1 MYVSCYFTK
10 YASGDT
16 QTVKDH
22 TRSIICVGVAALGW
36 GLASKTESHL
46 RYLYKTLCRTTHEC
60 LGSGSFEVRQER
72 ASLL

>member
-36 GLASKTESHL
+36 GLASKTVPLKISVQD
-46 RYLYKTLCRTTHEC
+46 
-60 LGSGSFEVRQER
+60 SM
-72 ASLL
+72 